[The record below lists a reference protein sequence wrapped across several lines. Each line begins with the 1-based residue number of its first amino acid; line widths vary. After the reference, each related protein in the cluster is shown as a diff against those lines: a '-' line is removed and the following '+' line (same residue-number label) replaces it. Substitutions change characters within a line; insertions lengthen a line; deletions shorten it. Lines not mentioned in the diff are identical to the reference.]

1 MRCASSAALYSV
13 VMRLDMW
20 PSRSC
25 LCSLNSTREVS
36 HIILARGAPASEIR
50 SNSMFW
56 GAPVMAWRQAHGDGG
71 NLDIPKKGIIIPNMG
86 SKKRSKAVPR
96 QPHSGV
102 ADALF
107 TKVQQRVLAV
117 LFGNPSRSFY
127 ANEIIAMARTG
138 TGAVQRELA
147 HLEAAGLVTVVRVG
161 NQKHYQ
167 ANANTPVFKE
177 LRSLVLKTSGLADIL
192 RAALAPSADKISTAF
207 VYGSIAKGEDT
218 AKSDIDLMVI
228 SDTLSYPDL
237 YASLEEATRRLGRTV
252 NPTVYKPQ
260 DLDKRFKEGNAFI
273 QRVMAQPKI
282 WLMGEKLEPAT

>member
-1 MRCASSAALYSV
+1 MGIKNK
-13 VMRLDMW
+13 
-20 PSRSC
+20 P
-25 LCSLNSTREVS
+25 
-36 HIILARGAPASEIR
+36 ARV
-50 SNSMFW
+50 
-56 GAPVMAWRQAHGDGG
+56 PVQTGS
-71 NLDIPKKGIIIPNMG
+71 GI
-86 SKKRSKAVPR
+86 
-96 QPHSGV
+96 

-117 LFGNPSRSFY
+117 LYGNPSRSFY
-127 ANEIIAMARTG
+127 ANEIISLAGSG

-147 HLEAAGLVTVVRVG
+147 RLEATGLVTITRVG

-167 ANANTPVFKE
+167 ANTTAPVFEE
-177 LRSLVLKTSGLADIL
+177 LRGLVLKTSGLVDIL
-192 RAALAPSADKISTAF
+192 RAVLAPSADKITTAF

-237 YASLEEATRRLGRTV
+237 YASLEEATRRLGRAV

-260 DLDKRFKEGNAFI
+260 DLDKRVKEGNAFI
-273 QRVMAQPKI
+273 QRVLAQPKI